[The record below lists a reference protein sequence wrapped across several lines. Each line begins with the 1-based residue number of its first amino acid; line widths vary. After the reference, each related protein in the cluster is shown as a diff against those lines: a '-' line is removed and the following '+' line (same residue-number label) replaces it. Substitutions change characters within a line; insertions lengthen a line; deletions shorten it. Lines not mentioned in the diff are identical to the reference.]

1 MKKLCLSVLGMILLT
16 NLAFF
21 AQPAQ
26 NNMPMGQRHEGIKTL
41 LKLTPEQETKFN
53 DLTYQHRQ
61 EAIDVRAKIQKNRLE
76 LEKMV
81 NDNKIDEKKLFQL
94 TDENSKLQGNMKN
107 SAVKNWLE
115 INKIL
120 NDEQKAVWGKHMLRM
135 AGPQGMRERVKGR
148 IQGRAKNFMQNRRQM
163 QMNRDF

>member
-16 NLAFF
+16 NFSLFS
-21 AQPAQ
+21 QPAQ
-26 NNMPMGQRHEGIKTL
+26 NGQPMGPRHDGIKVL

-61 EAIDVRAKIQKNRLE
+61 EAVDVRAKIQKNRLE

-115 INKIL
+115 IYKIL
-120 NDEQKAVWGKHMLRM
+120 NDDQKAIWSKHMLQM
-135 AGPQGMRERVKGR
+135 GGNQGMRDRVKGR
-148 IQGRAKNFMQNRRQM
+148 MQGRGNNSMMNRRQM
-163 QMNRDF
+163 QNRNF

>member
-16 NLAFF
+16 NISLFS
-21 AQPAQ
+21 QPAQ
-26 NNMPMGQRHEGIKTL
+26 NGQPMGPQHEGIKVL

-61 EAIDVRAKIQKNRLE
+61 EAVDVRAKMQKNRLE
-76 LEKMV
+76 LEKMI

-115 INKIL
+115 IYKIL
-120 NDEQKAVWGKHMLRM
+120 NDEQKAIWAKHMLQM
-135 AGPQGMRERVKGR
+135 AGGQGMRERVKGR
-148 IQGRAKNFMQNRRQM
+148 IQGKVKNLMMNRRQM
-163 QMNRDF
+163 QMNRNF